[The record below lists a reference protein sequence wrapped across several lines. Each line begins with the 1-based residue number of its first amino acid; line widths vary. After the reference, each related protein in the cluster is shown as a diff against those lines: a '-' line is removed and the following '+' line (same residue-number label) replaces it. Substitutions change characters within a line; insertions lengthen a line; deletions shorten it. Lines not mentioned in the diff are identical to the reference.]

1 MLTVTLLGRGTTS
14 SNSVT
19 TPAATSSA
27 TATFACFVSYDATAG
42 TITTAGDNKGN
53 TYTPIGTAQADPQGG
68 LGRWYVCENGTGGAS
83 HTFTFTTS
91 GTCYAV
97 AHFFEISA
105 SAGIA
110 RKDINA
116 QGQDTS
122 GSPWDT
128 IATGTLNYAD
138 EAILAGCL
146 ANSGLGS
153 NYATSNM
160 TLASAEND
168 VAQFWTSAVG
178 SLIQSSTASFSP
190 SFNRVG
196 DTAGAAISIVT
207 FREES
212 TNPAVGAHTHVG
224 QEEGNGTSPVT
235 TPSITTQVTGSS
247 FITGHAG
254 YSHNNADPTD
264 SKSNT
269 WVAYGTEIYNGYG
282 GSFSVRMY
290 LCENGVG
297 GSGHNVSFVKVDP
310 PGEATVPFIEVKNA
324 DVLVDYAQ
332 NYPAAGTTL
341 TSGDVTT
348 TGPAVLVAFWWG
360 DTSGLTHT
368 AVPNNDFVVI
378 EAFLNLPPGSGVQM
392 AVAAKE
398 VASAG
403 TYNVTWTE
411 TPDQGAALW
420 LFAFQKSG
428 AGGGSPFDISLRDNG
443 AGTFDIS
450 LAGAVQTVYI
460 GSAGKA
466 VVYLA
471 NSLEADMYKGALQLF
486 P

>member
-1 MLTVTLLGRGTTS
+1 MLTVTLIGKGTTNAAS
-14 SNSVT
+14 AT
-19 TPAATSSA
+19 TVAGTSSA
-27 TATFACFVSYDATAG
+27 TATFAAFVSYDQTAG
-42 TITTAGDNKGN
+42 TITTAADNKSN
-53 TYTPIGTAQADPQGG
+53 TFTAVGTPQADPQGG
-68 LGRWYVCENGTGGAS
+68 FGRWYVCENGVGGS
-83 HTFTFTTS
+83 NHTFTFTT
-91 GTCYAV
+91 TNNCYAV
-97 AHFFEISA
+97 VHLFEISA
-105 SAGIA
+105 TAGIP
-110 RKDINA
+110 RLDINV
-116 QGQDTS
+116 QGQDTTS
-122 GSPWDT
+122 SPWDT
-128 IATGTLNYAD
+128 VATGTLNYAN

-153 NYATSNM
+153 DYATSNM
-160 TLASAEND
+160 TLASSENN
-168 VAQFWTSAVG
+168 VASFWTSAVG
-178 SLIQSSTASFSP
+178 SLIQSGTTTFSP
-190 SFNRVG
+190 SFSRVG
-196 DTAGAAISIVT
+196 DSAGAVICIVT

-212 TNPAVGAHTHVG
+212 TDPAVGAHTHVG

-235 TPSITTQVTGSS
+235 TPSITTQVSGSS

-290 LCENGVG
+290 LCEDGVG
-297 GSGHNVSFVKVDP
+297 GSNHSVSFVKVDP

-360 DTSGLTHT
+360 DASGLTHT
-368 AVPNNDFVVI
+368 AVPNNDFTVI

-398 VASAG
+398 VAAAG

-428 AGGGSPFDISLRDNG
+428 ATGSPFDILLKDNG
-443 AGTFDIS
+443 PGTFDVKLNAS
-450 LAGAVQTVYI
+450 VQTVYI
-460 GSAGKA
+460 GAAGKA
-466 VVYLA
+466 AVYLA